1 MNTSEP
7 PFLEFLKQANGTLPE
22 AIGEADLS
30 TLNTAL
36 AFLFGRLRQ
45 ARADFEQVGDDGRW
59 GAFCALGAFR
69 SFIMLFRTPLKGAL
83 DVPIARLQEALR
95 GVEFN
100 RRDPI
105 LKPPVRRPGR
115 APPSYAYA
123 HLKGHAAA
131 TVERLRQA
139 GLRRVEAH
147 RAVARKLS
155 QLGVRPER
163 GSGTVTATTVRNWW
177 NEVSSDVARRGP
189 AAVMYDDVLS
199 SEEEKKFSA
208 LPKDRARQLALRN
221 LANWVRSVFPE
232 LQKTT

>member
-1 MNTSEP
+1 MNTPEP

-30 TLNTAL
+30 TLNKAL

-45 ARADFEQVGDDGRW
+45 ARADFEQVGDNGRW

-69 SFIMLFRTPLKGAL
+69 SFIMLFRTPLKEAL
-83 DVPIARLQEALR
+83 DVPIARLQEALE

-115 APPSYAYA
+115 APSSYAYA
-123 HLKGHAAA
+123 HLKGYAAA

-163 GSGTVTATTVRNWW
+163 GSGTVTATTVRNWC

-208 LPKDRARQLALRN
+208 LPKDRARHFALQSLA
-221 LANWVRSVFPE
+221 AWVRKIFPKA
-232 LQKTT
+232 QKST